1 MAEKKTQEKKSE
13 KLEREYVIPLRHRFR
28 LVPCYKKANKA
39 IKTIKEFLAKH
50 MKVEDRDLNKVKV
63 DKYVN
68 EFIWYRGIKRPPAK
82 VKVKAVK
89 NEDGT
94 VNVTL
99 VKFPEKLKYKK
110 QREEKLEKA
119 SKELAEQRKLEKQSA
134 QEKAKQAL
142 KGVKKSEEDK
152 DKDNDGVE
160 DKKEEKEKQ
169 KSVEK
174 ANQERLEEKSKE
186 NEDVTKNQKEPDR
199 KAAKK
204 KTSNKAR

>member
-50 MKVEDRDLNKVKV
+50 MKVEDRDLNKVKL

-68 EFIWYRGIKRPPAK
+68 EFIWYRSIKRPPAK
-82 VKVKAVK
+82 VKVKAIK

-94 VNVTL
+94 VNVNL
-99 VKFPEKLKYKK
+99 VKLPEKLKYKQ
-110 QREEKLEKA
+110 QREEKQEKA
-119 SKELAEQRKLEKQSA
+119 AKEIAEQRKLEKQSA

-152 DKDNDGVE
+152 DKDKDGVE

-186 NEDVTKNQKEPDR
+186 NEDSTKKEPDR
-199 KAAKK
+199 KTAKK

>member
-13 KLEREYVIPLRHRFR
+13 KLEREYVIPLRRKFK

-39 IKTIKEFLAKH
+39 MKAIKEFLAKH

-68 EFIWYRGIKRPPAK
+68 EYIWHRSIKRPPAK

-99 VKFPEKLKYKK
+99 VKLPEKLKYKK
-110 QREEKLEKA
+110 QREEKLEKV
-119 SKELAEQRKLEKQSA
+119 SQEIAEQKKLEKQST

-152 DKDNDGVE
+152 DKDKDGVE
-160 DKKEEKEKQ
+160 DEKEEKEKQ
-169 KSVEK
+169 ESVET
-174 ANQERLEEKSKE
+174 ANQENLKEKSKE
-186 NEDVTKNQKEPDR
+186 NKDTTKKEPDR
-199 KAAKK
+199 EAGKK